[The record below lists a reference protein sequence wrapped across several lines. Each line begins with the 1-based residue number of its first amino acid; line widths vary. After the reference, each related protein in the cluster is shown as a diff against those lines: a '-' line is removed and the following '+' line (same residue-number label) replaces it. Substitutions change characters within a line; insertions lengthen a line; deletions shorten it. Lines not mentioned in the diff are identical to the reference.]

1 MEKNS
6 KAIAENVNI
15 YDSETSLGFGISS
28 KFIDQT
34 RENIKANDVNV
45 LEEDIL
51 SLHPADIAD
60 IFEILPQED
69 RKTLFTLL
77 QHKLPPETLASIDE
91 QVLKDIIENY
101 KPSLLAD
108 LIEKL
113 DTDDAAYILE
123 NLDLKKRE
131 DLLNQISNEAKILI
145 VQALEFPEM
154 SAGRLM

>member
-69 RKTLFTLL
+69 RKTLF
-77 QHKLPPETLASIDE
+77 
-91 QVLKDIIENY
+91 
-101 KPSLLAD
+101 SLLRTKY
-108 LIEKL
+108 LQKL
-113 DTDDAAYILE
+113 
-123 NLDLKKRE
+123 
-131 DLLNQISNEAKILI
+131 
-145 VQALEFPEM
+145 
-154 SAGRLM
+154 